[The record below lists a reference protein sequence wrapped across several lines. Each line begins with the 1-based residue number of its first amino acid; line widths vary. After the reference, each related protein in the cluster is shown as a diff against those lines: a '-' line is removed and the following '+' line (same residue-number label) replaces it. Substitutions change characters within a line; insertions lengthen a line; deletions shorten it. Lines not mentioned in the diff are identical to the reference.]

1 MEKEVT
7 IYDLAKK
14 LGLSPATVSRAL
26 QNNPAISEKTRKR
39 IQKLAERTG
48 YRSNP
53 FARNLRNQ
61 QSHTLGVI
69 VPRLDSYFMGTV
81 IAGMEDAAG
90 ASGFKLIISQ
100 SSESAVKEAAGV
112 KALFDSRVDGLLT
125 SLAFDTDSADHFR
138 LFTQKKIPVVF
149 FDRVPDT
156 PEGARVLI
164 DNQAA
169 AYQLTRHLLQQ
180 GCRHLAHI
188 TGMGNRNVYAAR
200 LAGFAQ
206 ALTEAGLPF
215 SEAQVIRGQL
225 RQEDG
230 IAAAAALLQWSRL
243 PDGVFV
249 ANDQCAAACL
259 AALKKRGIR
268 IPYDMAIAGFNNDPV
283 CTVVE
288 PNLTTVGYPG
298 YQMGH
303 IAATRLIETIQQ
315 PACATQE
322 PILLEAPLLIRA
334 SSVRQQQP

>member
-14 LGLSPATVSRAL
+14 LGLSPATVSRGL

-48 YRSNP
+48 YRSNQ
-53 FARNLRNQ
+53 FARNLRNK
-61 QSHTLGVI
+61 QSHTIGVI
-69 VPRLDSYFMGTV
+69 VPRLDSYFMSTV

-90 ASGFKLIISQ
+90 AFGYKLIISQ
-100 SSESAVKEAAGV
+100 SSESAAKEAASV

-125 SLAFDTDSADHFR
+125 SLAFDTASTEHFR
-138 LFTQKKIPVVF
+138 LFAQKKIPVVF

-164 DNQAA
+164 DNQQAA
-169 AYQLTRHLLQQ
+169 FLLTQHLLQQ

-188 TGMGNRNVYAAR
+188 TGMGNRNVYAGR
-200 LAGFAQ
+200 LAGFKQ
-206 ALTEAGLPF
+206 ALAAAGLPF
-215 SEAQVIRGQL
+215 SEQQVIRGQL

-230 IAAAAALLQWSRL
+230 RAAVAAMLQWQQV
-243 PDGVFV
+243 PDGIFV

-259 AALKKRGIR
+259 AALKQAGIR
-268 IPYDMAIAGFNNDPV
+268 IPQDMAIAGFNNEPV

-288 PNLTTVGYPG
+288 PNLTTVNYPG

-303 IAATRLIETIQQ
+303 IAASRLIESLQDS
-315 PACATQE
+315 ATVQGM
-322 PILLEAPLLIRA
+322 PVLLDAPLVIRA
-334 SSVRQQQP
+334 SSLRGS